1 MRITPSNTENA
12 MQRIKPWPK
21 LSQWPIRGKE
31 NTFKNQWQ
39 LKQKPSKLRKA
50 RENAGDQVVIGVSFA
65 FNWLRLWRDVFWA
78 TLRYSIEN
86 CSKVNKTYCA
96 IHQIQIFPINSVIP
110 PSNNRSQV
118 CRCDFAVG
126 CIPNLFPAYYLA
138 NFFSIVAIFNW
149 ALIISQDCFGFALL
163 RCVIGS
169 ENSHHLL
176 NQSDATWLPAFSRAF
191 GSSFV
196 FTRNF
201 HWLSW
206 WCLSL
211 RWLAVVTTFTLA
223 LRHSIENCSN
233 TYSKLPFSVSPPPEK
248 EMWNTFFLIVHCV
261 GWYLTYT
268 NKKSFLQLKFS

>member
-118 CRCDFAVG
+118 CRYDFAVG
-126 CIPNLFPAYYLA
+126 CIPALFPAYYLA
-138 NFFSIVAIFNW
+138 NFISIGAIFNW
-149 ALIISQDCFGFALL
+149 ALIISQDCFDFALL
-163 RCVIGS
+163 ASLCDWFRKLEPSPQPIRCDLVARVFPHFRQFVCIYSEFSLANDDVYPCGDWPLLLLLFWHFVI
-169 ENSHHLL
+169 
-176 NQSDATWLPAFSRAF
+176 
-191 GSSFV
+191 
-196 FTRNF
+196 
-201 HWLSW
+201 
-206 WCLSL
+206 
-211 RWLAVVTTFTLA
+211 
-223 LRHSIENCSN
+223 
-233 TYSKLPFSVSPPPEK
+233 
-248 EMWNTFFLIVHCV
+248 
-261 GWYLTYT
+261 
-268 NKKSFLQLKFS
+268 QLKTALTLIQSYPSQSPLLLKKKCEILFS